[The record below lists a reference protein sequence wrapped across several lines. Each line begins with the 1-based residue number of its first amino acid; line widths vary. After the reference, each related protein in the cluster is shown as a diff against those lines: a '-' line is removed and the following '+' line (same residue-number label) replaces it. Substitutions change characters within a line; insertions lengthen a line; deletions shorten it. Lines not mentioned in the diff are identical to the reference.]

1 MDADGG
7 QRMISSTFN
16 PSRPMVYGPGN
27 IPTVIPQQYSFTFN
41 MPNVENKTTG
51 TATPEQDY
59 TSDGKMSDNEQEFI

>member
-41 MPNVENKTTG
+41 MPIVENTTEN

-59 TSDGKMSDNEQEFI
+59 TSDGKMSDNKQEFI